1 LKARTLYA
9 LFVSACVT
17 ASVQAEA
24 PRLVVHEWGTFTSF
38 QDAEGRTIQGIN
50 VDDEPVPRFVHRLR
64 DFQTFRT
71 TAMPAIWSQGAPRC
85 YPGVTLRL
93 ETPVLYFYPPV
104 GWQATA
110 FDVRATFNGGWLTEF
125 YPFAATEGMNVQKVV
140 DGDTRGSLLWHQVRL
155 DPNAASLKPKTN
167 SHVWLAPREVR
178 STVIVNDATREA
190 EKYLF
195 YRGVGSLDAPIVARG
210 EGGKLHISLRD
221 NETGLERLPRLWVVE
236 VLPDKRVRYQTLE
249 PKGGT
254 VVAPAFPMASDKQAS
269 HLDSLNR
276 DLSAALTSNGL
287 YADEAAAMLATWRL
301 SYFESEGLRV
311 FFLLPQSWTDGRL
324 PLSISTPADITR
336 VMVGRVEL
344 VTSHQR
350 EVLQKLDALPD
361 KAFAVTPLYRGQD
374 PVVHRLLQEGGRTH
388 AEIYRAAGREVPEA
402 LQLYE
407 SLGRFRDAL
416 LAHEWQNESDTA
428 RRARLKYMMQAFGAC
443 LNDLREPQITEA
455 KLSTVP

>member
-1 LKARTLYA
+1 MPGIHTRTILARSDRRP
-9 LFVSACVT
+9 FDCRSAS
-17 ASVQAEA
+17 AAA
-24 PRLVVHEWGTFTSF
+24 PPLVVHEWGTFTSF
-38 QDAEGRTIQGIN
+38 QDDQGRTIHGIN

-104 GWQATA
+104 GWQATP

-125 YPFAATEGMNVQKVV
+125 YPSAATEGMNVQKVV
-140 DGDTRGSLLWHQVRL
+140 AGDTRGSLLWRQVRL
-155 DPNAASLKPKTN
+155 DPNAASLKPQTN

-195 YRGVGSLDAPIVARG
+195 YRGVGNLDAPIVVRG
-210 EGGKLHISLRD
+210 EGGKLHISLRA

-236 VLPDKRVRYQTLE
+236 VLPDKRVRYQTVE
-249 PKGGT
+249 PKGRT
-254 VVAPAFPMASDKQAS
+254 AVAPAFPMASDKQSS

-276 DLSAALTSNGL
+276 ELSAALTREGL

-336 VMVGRVEL
+336 VMVGRIEL

-361 KAFAVTPLYRGQD
+361 NAFAVRRCTRTGS
-374 PVVHRLLQEGGRTH
+374 GR
-388 AEIYRAAGREVPEA
+388 ASPAAGRRPNA
-402 LQLYE
+402 CRN
-407 SLGRFRDAL
+407 STGRPGAKCLSHCSSTNRSVVSAMPCWRMNGRTKPIRHAARDS
-416 LAHEWQNESDTA
+416 NT
-428 RRARLKYMMQAFGAC
+428 
-443 LNDLREPQITEA
+443 
-455 KLSTVP
+455 